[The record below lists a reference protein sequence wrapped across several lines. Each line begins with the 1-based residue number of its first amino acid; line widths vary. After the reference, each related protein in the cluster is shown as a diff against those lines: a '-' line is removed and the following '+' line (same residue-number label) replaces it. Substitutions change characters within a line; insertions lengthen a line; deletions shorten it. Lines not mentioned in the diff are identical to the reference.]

1 MGDKKPCVPFPVCY
15 YAHIQFDRV
24 EGSLLATDNEE
35 ETGGEENNHG
45 IKITAS
51 ESIFIAVGILVAG
64 IK

>member
-1 MGDKKPCVPFPVCY
+1 MGDKKPCVPFPICY

-24 EGSLLATDNEE
+24 EGSLLATDNE
-35 ETGGEENNHG
+35 TGGEENNLG